1 MRNIENYKQRFFN
14 LMESTIGDVKPL
26 ISEQENVRN
35 LSIILGCAD
44 VEDESRLPGLLNGL
58 MDSTDIFAS
67 SDWNED
73 GIVRAFQNCKGQS
86 EFEQTKKILNCA
98 LPQMGIKLQD
108 GNSLLTVARQSFTGS
123 FLGMGT
129 TDIGDEDNKNKVQSV
144 FSKYGLRTR
153 I

>member
-1 MRNIENYKQRFFN
+1 
-14 LMESTIGDVKPL
+14 
-26 ISEQENVRN
+26 
-35 LSIILGCAD
+35 
-44 VEDESRLPGLLNGL
+44 
-58 MDSTDIFAS
+58 
-67 SDWNED
+67 
-73 GIVRAFQNCKGQS
+73 
-86 EFEQTKKILNCA
+86 
-98 LPQMGIKLQD
+98 MGIKLQD

>member
-1 MRNIENYKQRFFN
+1 MRNIENYKRRFFN

-98 LPQMGIKLQD
+98 LPQMGIKLH
-108 GNSLLTVARQSFTGS
+108 LEPWAR
-123 FLGMGT
+123 
-129 TDIGDEDNKNKVQSV
+129 
-144 FSKYGLRTR
+144 
-153 I
+153 